1 LGGDQLDVDAD
12 ILVVSGPLAG
22 DRIGSIRA
30 TLYHDELEAVVF
42 ALLQEVIE
50 LVEQIMTVRRPGDL
64 AMWQMHF
71 ARSRLACRD
80 MIRALKQATKLRI
93 SYRERVSTKP
103 TEEAEAICS

>member
-1 LGGDQLDVDAD
+1 M
-12 ILVVSGPLAG
+12 
-22 DRIGSIRA
+22 
-30 TLYHDELEAVVF
+30 VF

-50 LVEQIMTVRRPGDL
+50 LVEQDVFVGVAATTADHDGEAARGSGYV
-64 AMWQMHF
+64 WQMHF

-80 MIRALKQATKLRI
+80 MIRALKQPTKPRI